1 MNEKIFEL
9 LDFIPVPMYLKDIQG
24 YYLACNILF
33 AEMLNAKK
41 EDIIGK
47 NVYEFL
53 DPQTASVIREKD
65 LELFEDNGK
74 EQNFQ
79 YRLIIGSALY
89 DISFYKKKII
99 GSNGVIKGLVGL
111 IFDVSEFNKEKEK
124 LYIENNKLFDF
135 AKSLNKVSMIV
146 DSDGKYIDIFSNDDS
161 NLAND
166 KINVI
171 GKYLFEDY
179 GEVCANELAEIIKST
194 INNKSQQI
202 LFKEIS
208 INNKKKNIEIKTAPM
223 QLLVSSKKAVAVVI
237 NEIEDESLN
246 YSNNF
251 KIDFEISRRSK
262 ILNDI
267 VNEEYSYE
275 KSFIDMVRS
284 VGIDL
289 RRKLICLLISVNG
302 LKGSKQEIIK
312 LLSNSDDIVVW
323 DCDKFIGVY
332 FYAKENST
340 YVSQTVIDNI
350 QKIILQ
356 RYGKSIINIGVS
368 GVKFGLR
375 SLQEGFNEAELALSS
390 LLQQP
395 YDNGEV
401 CRFEELGIL
410 QLLVG
415 CDYNKEFICQFIDSK
430 IGKIIRYDQEKN
442 TELLETLEELIY
454 VDNLKKVAE
463 KLYLHHKTVVF
474 RKQRIEQILE
484 VSIDSFDV
492 KMTLATAIKLYK
504 LNKNK
509 CKKLEMI
516 NMASPI

>member
-1 MNEKIFEL
+1 
-9 LDFIPVPMYLKDIQG
+9 
-24 YYLACNILF
+24 
-33 AEMLNAKK
+33 
-41 EDIIGK
+41 
-47 NVYEFL
+47 
-53 DPQTASVIREKD
+53 
-65 LELFEDNGK
+65 
-74 EQNFQ
+74 
-79 YRLIIGSALY
+79 
-89 DISFYKKKII
+89 
-99 GSNGVIKGLVGL
+99 
-111 IFDVSEFNKEKEK
+111 
-124 LYIENNKLFDF
+124 
-135 AKSLNKVSMIV
+135 
-146 DSDGKYIDIFSNDDS
+146 
-161 NLAND
+161 
-166 KINVI
+166 
-171 GKYLFEDY
+171 
-179 GEVCANELAEIIKST
+179 
-194 INNKSQQI
+194 
-202 LFKEIS
+202 
-208 INNKKKNIEIKTAPM
+208 
-223 QLLVSSKKAVAVVI
+223 
-237 NEIEDESLN
+237 
-246 YSNNF
+246 
-251 KIDFEISRRSK
+251 
-262 ILNDI
+262 
-267 VNEEYSYE
+267 
-275 KSFIDMVRS
+275 MVRS